1 MAPGGLLLAA
11 VLVLAIASPV
21 LVAPLE
27 AEIPSSLTSDSI
39 PARGLF
45 TENAGQLARGDFR
58 FIASAGGIDAGF
70 TRDSVLL
77 RIADR
82 PPSSRGTS
90 DRLAGLAAT
99 LADPERQRGVVVR
112 IVFEGARSVEP
123 RGIDEVSGRSHF
135 LLGRDPARWRT
146 DVRSF
151 REVVYPGLYEGID
164 LRYRVSPEG
173 LKYEFLVAPGSDPA
187 SIRIRYDGVDA
198 IRLESGGV
206 VAKTGVTDLQDS
218 RPTSYEDGGREVEC
232 SFALRG
238 PLSVGLDCRG
248 RDPSRSLTIDPLIA
262 TPLIY
267 GTFLGGWPSEWAE
280 AIAVDASGNA
290 YVAGLTHSYDFPVT
304 PGAYDRYVNGSTD
317 AFVAKFT
324 PDGSALVFATYLGGN
339 GSETAHGLAVDAQ
352 GYVYLTGETESID
365 FPVSPDAFDRVVNGT
380 DAFVVKLGRTG
391 SSLVYSTLLG
401 GKGTQRGSAIA
412 VDGAGSAYVTGSNVM
427 GEFPTTPGA
436 LDVGGGVFVAKLSW
450 WGDALLYGA
459 LLGQGYGMSIVID
472 PAHDAFVA
480 GITDSPGFPA
490 TAGAFDTT
498 CGTDGT
504 CNAVGRA
511 AHFDAFVAKVTP
523 YGASFAYATFLGGSK
538 DDMGFSLALDP
549 AGDAVVVG
557 RTDSSDFPVTTG
569 VFGPRLGR
577 LNDSFAAKVSADGS
591 TLMYGTFLGGSGEDY
606 AYAVGVDG
614 RGRAYVTG
622 YTESGDFPVLPVAMD
637 ATYNGLADAFIAKIS
652 PDAHALL
659 YSTYAGGTADDY
671 GNAIAVDT
679 SDGVYVAGF
688 TQSTEFPTTPL
699 AFQTRSKGIDA
710 FLLKVDLHLPDLA
723 VASGDLSFVPAD
735 PVVAGTPVAI
745 QSAVR
750 NVGDANAS
758 DVIVRF
764 YDGPSSGAMQIGTD
778 RTILRVDA
786 GGTGT
791 ASVSWNAGPPGR
803 HAICVLADAD
813 DAIAE
818 SDESNNEACSPY
830 EVVARAGPDLS
841 VSPEDLVLTPGP
853 PVLDGT
859 SIRVS
864 ATVRNLGTDATGST
878 VARFFD
884 GVPPAPQ
891 IGGDQPLPSLPRKG
905 IATVSVSWTGT
916 PPGDH
921 VVCVRV
927 DPGDLVVETNE
938 SNNEAC
944 IPARIVSRPDY
955 LAVNPIPSSPATV
968 GLGKALT
975 LSVRVANRGGSAP
988 DVPAILAVFNATT
1001 PQSPFIRIPVP
1012 PVAAGD
1018 TSGPFLAEWVAP
1030 AIPGAYAVTASVDYD
1045 GAIAEGDETNN
1056 NRTWTIEVVPGPET
1070 ALIVGDPN
1078 VTAGSVFVTASTPL
1092 RFSVTDR
1099 SGLGI
1104 LKTNYRVDG
1113 GPWVDAIVGG
1123 PFHLSVEGGRLLEWF
1138 SEDRAGNEEALRSA
1152 TLRVDD
1158 TPPATTIAPI
1168 ESTVLPGTD
1177 FRLSATDSGSGVART
1192 EYRVDGGPWRP
1203 YSSSFTLPEGT
1214 HLIGYRSTD
1223 RLGNEE
1229 VERADS
1235 VTIASAP
1242 APGPEPTPNWKPLLA
1257 TAFAAILALAGAWSS
1272 RRAPWRAGS
1281 RRRLR
1286 AFALVGL
1293 PFVAAECGTGVASA
1307 VTGVLTIP
1315 PLIGLGT
1322 ATDVA
1327 ILCAGLVVSV
1337 ARVRSRRSG
1346 KAGA

>member
-1 MAPGGLLLAA
+1 MAPGGLTLAVVLLLA
-11 VLVLAIASPV
+11 LASPV
-21 LVAPLE
+21 LAVSRD
-27 AEIPSSLTSDSI
+27 AEIPSSQTPGPV

-45 TENAGQLARGDFR
+45 TENAGQLARDDIR

-77 RIADR
+77 RIADG
-82 PPSSRGTS
+82 PPLSRRTS
-90 DRLAGLAAT
+90 DRVAGLAAR
-99 LADPERQRGVVVR
+99 ADPERERGVVVR
-112 IVFEGARSVEP
+112 IAFEGARSVEP
-123 RGIDEVSGRSHF
+123 RGMDEVAGRSHF

-146 DVRSF
+146 DVPSF

-164 LRYRVSPEG
+164 LWYRFTAEG

-187 SIRIRYDGVDA
+187 SIRITYEGVDE

-206 VAKTGVTDLQDS
+206 VAKTGIKDLRDS
-218 RPTSYEDGGREVEC
+218 PPISYEDGGREVAC
-232 SFALRG
+232 SFVLRG
-238 PLSVGLDCRG
+238 ALSVGLDCTG
-248 RDPSRSLTIDPLIA
+248 RDPSRALTIDPVLA

-267 GTFLGGWPSEWAE
+267 GTFLGGGPADWAE
-280 AIAVDASGNA
+280 AVAVDASGSA
-290 YVAGLTHSYDFPVT
+290 YVAGETRSYDFPAT

-317 AFVAKFT
+317 AFLAKFT

-339 GSETAHGLAVDAQ
+339 GSETAHGVAVDAQ
-352 GYVYLTGETESID
+352 GYVYITGETESID
-365 FPVSPDAFDRVVNGT
+365 FPVSADAFDRVVNGT

-391 SSLVYSTLLG
+391 SSLLYSTLLG
-401 GKGTQRGSAIA
+401 GIGTQRGSAIA
-412 VDGAGSAYVTGSNVM
+412 VDGVGSAYVTGSNVM

-436 LDVGGGVFVAKLSW
+436 FDRGGGVFVAKLSW
-450 WGDALLYGA
+450 WGDALVYAALIGA
-459 LLGQGYGMSIVID
+459 GYGMSIAIN
-472 PAHDAFVA
+472 PSGDAFVA

-490 TAGAFDTT
+490 TPGAFDTT
-498 CGTDGT
+498 CGTDGG
-504 CNAVGRA
+504 CNGGGGRGT
-511 AHFDAFVAKVTP
+511 HFDAFVARMTP
-523 YGASFAYATFLGGSK
+523 NGDALAYATFLGGSK
-538 DDMGFSLALDP
+538 DDMGFSIALDP
-549 AGDAVVVG
+549 AGNAVVVG
-557 RTDSSDFPVTTG
+557 RTASPDFPVTAG
-569 VFGPRLGR
+569 VFGPRLGL
-577 LNDSFAAKVSADGS
+577 LNDSFAAKISADGS
-591 TLMYGTFLGGSGEDY
+591 TLEYGTFLGGSGEDY

-622 YTESGDFPVLPVAMD
+622 YTGSSDFPVLPVAMD

-671 GNAIAVDT
+671 GNAIAVDA

-723 VASGDLSFVPAD
+723 VASGDLSFAPAD
-735 PVVAGTPVAI
+735 PVVVGTSVAI
-745 QSAVR
+745 QSTVR
-750 NVGDANAS
+750 NAGDANAS
-758 DVIVRF
+758 DVVVRF
-764 YDGPSSGAMQIGTD
+764 YDGPSSMAMQIGTD
-778 RTILRVDA
+778 RTILRIDA

-791 ASVSWNAGPPGR
+791 ASVSWTAGPPGL
-803 HAICVLADAD
+803 HSICVLADAD

-830 EVVARAGPDLS
+830 EVVARAGPDLA

-891 IGGDQPLPSLPRKG
+891 IDGDQVLPSLPRKG
-905 IATVSVSWTGT
+905 DATVSVSWIGT
-916 PPGDH
+916 PPGAH
-921 VVCVRV
+921 LVCVRV
-927 DPGDLVVETNE
+927 DPDNLIVETNE

-944 IPARIVSRPDY
+944 IPARVVSQPDY
-955 LAVNPIPSSPATV
+955 LVVNPTPSSPATV

-975 LSVRVANRGGSAP
+975 LSVRVTNRGGSAP

-1001 PQSPFIRIPVP
+1001 PQSPFARIAFP

-1018 TSGPFLAEWVAP
+1018 TSGPFVAEWFAP

-1045 GAIAEGDETNN
+1045 GAIAEGNETNN
-1056 NRTWTIEVVPGPET
+1056 NQTWRIDVVPGPET
-1070 ALIVGDPN
+1070 ALVVGDPN
-1078 VTAGSVFVTASTPL
+1078 VTARSVFVTSSTPL

-1104 LKTNYRVDG
+1104 RKTNYRVDG
-1113 GPWVDAIVGG
+1113 GPWMDAAAS
-1123 PFHLSVEGGRLLEWF
+1123 PFHLSFEGARLLEWF
-1138 SEDRAGNEEALRSA
+1138 SEDRAENEEAVRSA
-1152 TLRVDD
+1152 TLQVDD
-1158 TPPATTIAPI
+1158 TPPATTIAPM
-1168 ESTVLPGTD
+1168 EPAVLPGTA

-1192 EYRVDGGPWRP
+1192 DYRVDGGPWTP
-1203 YSSSFTLPEGT
+1203 YSSAFSLPEGE

-1223 RLGNEE
+1223 RLGNQEPE
-1229 VERADS
+1229 QTYS
-1235 VTIASAP
+1235 VTVANAP
-1242 APGPEPTPNWKPLLA
+1242 TAVPEPKPNWKPFVA
-1257 TAFAAILALAGAWSS
+1257 AAFVAILALAGSWSA

-1293 PFVAAECGTGVASA
+1293 PFIAAECSTGVASGF
-1307 VTGVLTIP
+1307 TGVLSIP

-1322 ATDVA
+1322 ATDLA
-1327 ILCAGLVVSV
+1327 ILSAGLVVAVS
-1337 ARVRSRRSG
+1337 RVRTR
-1346 KAGA
+1346 KAGKRET